1 MYQSS
6 GQCVLVALDSAL
18 LARLV
23 GRLQRYEPDRESN
36 VEWRRDLRG
45 LFMACDMNEITDRL
59 DRIIQLI
66 QNQQAG
72 TGALD
77 DEILQ
82 TLLQIL
88 AAVGAP

>member
-6 GQCVLVALDSAL
+6 DRCVLIALDSAL

-23 GRLQRYEPDRESN
+23 GRLQRYEPGGESN
-36 VEWRRDLRG
+36 VQWRRDLRG
-45 LFMACDMNEITDRL
+45 LFMACELAEITDRL
-59 DRIIQLI
+59 DQIIQLI
-66 QNQQAG
+66 QEQQPG

-82 TLLQIL
+82 ALLQLL

>member
-6 GQCVLVALDSAL
+6 GRCVLIALDSAL

-23 GRLQRYEPDRESN
+23 GRLQRYEPGGESN
-36 VEWRRDLRG
+36 VQWRRDLRG
-45 LFMACDMNEITDRL
+45 LFMACELAEITDRL
-59 DRIIQLI
+59 DQIIQLI
-66 QNQQAG
+66 QEQQPG

-82 TLLQIL
+82 ALLQLL

>member
-6 GQCVLVALDSAL
+6 GQCVLIALDSAL

-23 GRLQRYEPDRESN
+23 GRLQRYEPGGESN
-36 VEWRRDLRG
+36 VQWRRDLRG
-45 LFMACDMNEITDRL
+45 LFMACELAEITDRL
-59 DRIIQLI
+59 DQIIQLI
-66 QNQQAG
+66 QEQQPG

-82 TLLQIL
+82 ALLQLL

>member
-6 GQCVLVALDSAL
+6 DRCVLIALDSAL
-18 LARLV
+18 LARLT
-23 GRLQRYEPDRESN
+23 GRLQRYEPNGESN

-45 LFMACDMNEITDRL
+45 LFMACDMDEITDRL
-59 DRIIQLI
+59 DQIIQLI
-66 QNQQAG
+66 QNQQVG

-82 TLLQIL
+82 ALLQLL